1 MTRATCTG
9 TSRILTAACALLLA
23 TACKSQNLQPLVSG
37 VTAQPPETVTIRIL
51 GYTPATGQA
60 FTNLF
65 VSNFSVHA
73 AQGNLSLSTARDGMP
88 DALKEANAN
97 TYGFSVGLPYSS
109 GAPFSDL
116 VLYLAGIQLSQQSLI
131 YCPSSQEGS
140 TSNDAFIYNDSRI
153 SGSPTEILGL
163 KDCEKRY
170 LGLNPAMFD
179 FDGDGIP
186 DYLELR
192 CGLNPLD
199 KNDAPINPAADGISN
214 LDKCRENIPIDES
227 GNTPANKLFAYKY
240 KTQTAA
246 DGTMNFTI
254 SNIPVL
260 NGGQDNFIAFYLTE
274 ADIATKAPALYTAFT
289 ILKSG
294 TAGSTLTFN
303 YWATSPANYFNQELT
318 VQ

>member
-1 MTRATCTG
+1 MKRAIAG
-9 TSRILTAACALLLA
+9 AARILIPLAALPLFTGCP
-23 TACKSQNLQPLVSG
+23 SQNLQPLVSG
-37 VTAQPPETVTIRIL
+37 VTASPPETVTIRIL
-51 GYTPATGQA
+51 GYTPPTGFA

-88 DALKEANAN
+88 DTLKEANAN

-116 VLYLAGIQLSQQSLI
+116 VLYLSGIQLSQQNLL
-131 YCPSSQEGS
+131 YCPPAQEGN
-140 TSNDAFIYNDSRI
+140 TSNDAFIYNDSRLT
-153 SGSPTEILGL
+153 GSPTEILGL

-170 LGLNPAMFD
+170 LGLNPALFD

-227 GNTPANKLFAYKY
+227 ATTPANQLFAYKY
-240 KTQTAA
+240 DTQKAA
-246 DGTMNFTI
+246 DGTMTFTI

-274 ADIATKAPALYTAFT
+274 ANIATKAPALYTAFT

-294 TAGSTLTFN
+294 SAGSTFTFN
-303 YWATSPANYFNQELT
+303 YWATSPANYTNQELALP
-318 VQ
+318 